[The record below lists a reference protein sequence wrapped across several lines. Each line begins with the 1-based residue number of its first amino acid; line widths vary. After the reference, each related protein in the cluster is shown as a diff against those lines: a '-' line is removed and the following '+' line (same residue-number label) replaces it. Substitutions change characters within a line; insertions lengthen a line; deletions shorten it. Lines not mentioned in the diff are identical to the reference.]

1 MAHKSREPGRAV
13 RGKLSR
19 PRDRGEK
26 YVGPQLLPGERAGR
40 PWPRRGDSESVVSQA
55 ARRRRLARR
64 GSAHDLIRKL
74 DRAILQ
80 QLSARRVR

>member
-1 MAHKSREPGRAV
+1 MAHRSREPGRSV

-26 YVGPQLLPGERAGR
+26 YVGPQVLPGEARA
-40 PWPRRGDSESVVSQA
+40 WPRRGDSESVISQA

-64 GSAHDLIRKL
+64 GSAHELIRKL

-80 QLSARRVR
+80 QLSGPRVH